1 MKPNK
6 FLWNKINYYFYNIIV
21 KYYKMLLI
29 NEINTI
35 IIKYYIY
42 IYYILFK
49 QASKQTNQL
58 TNQPLGKHTKWLSK
72 AMFMQFKC
80 HWETNIVFY

>member
-35 IIKYYIY
+35 IMK
-42 IYYILFK
+42 YYILFK

-58 TNQPLGKHTKWLSK
+58 TNQPITGQT
-72 AMFMQFKC
+72 
-80 HWETNIVFY
+80 Y